1 MAANVTGA
9 FPILTV
15 SDLGRAQR
23 FYLDLLGGRQT
34 YRFPEDGDPVFVTI
48 ELGGCLLGLGQ
59 EADLPPAPADGRPR
73 IELCAYAADCD
84 AAVAALR
91 EAGVTIIDE
100 PADQDWGERMARVAD
115 PDGNRVIVLSPL
127 PPRAASP

>member
-15 SDLGRAQR
+15 SDLARALD
-23 FYLDLLGGRQT
+23 FYIGLLGGQQT
-34 YRFPEDGDPVFVTI
+34 YRFPEQGPPVFVTL
-48 ELGGCLLGLGQ
+48 ELGGCLLGLGE
-59 EADLPPAPADGRPR
+59 EAGLPPAPDDRPR
-73 IELCAYAADCD
+73 IEICAYAADCD

-91 EAGVTIIDE
+91 DSGVTVLDE

-115 PDGNRVIVLSPL
+115 PDGNRVMILSPL
-127 PPRAASP
+127 PGR

>member
-1 MAANVTGA
+1 MTANVTGA

-15 SDLGRAQR
+15 SDMGRALR
-23 FYLDLLGGRQT
+23 FYLELLGGRQT
-34 YRFPEDGDPVFVTI
+34 YRFPEEGEPAFVTL

-59 EADLPPAPADGRPR
+59 EADLPPPADGRPR

-91 EAGVTIIDE
+91 EAGVTDHRRARR
-100 PADQDWGERMARVAD
+100 PGLGRADGAGGRPRRQPRHH
-115 PDGNRVIVLSPL
+115 PL
-127 PPRAASP
+127 PDQ

>member
-15 SDLGRAQR
+15 SDLGRALG
-23 FYLDLLGGRQT
+23 FYVGLLGGRQT
-34 YRFPEDGDPVFVTI
+34 YRFPEEGDPIFVTI

-59 EADLPPAPADGRPR
+59 EADLPPAADGRPR

-91 EAGVTIIDE
+91 EAGVPIIDE
-100 PADQDWGERMARVAD
+100 PADQDWGERLARVAD

-127 PPRAASP
+127 PPRDA

>member
-1 MAANVTGA
+1 LTANVTGA

-15 SDLGRAQR
+15 SDMGRALR
-23 FYLDLLGGRQT
+23 FYLELLGGRQT
-34 YRFPEDGDPVFVTI
+34 YRFPEEGEPAFVTL

-59 EADLPPAPADGRPR
+59 EADLPPQADGRPR

-91 EAGVTIIDE
+91 EAGVTIIEE
-100 PADQDWGERMARVAD
+100 PSDQAWGERMARVAD
-115 PDGNRVIVLSPL
+115 PDGNRVIILSPISEQR
-127 PPRAASP
+127 PT

>member
-1 MAANVTGA
+1 LAANVTGA

-15 SDLGRAQR
+15 SDLGRALG
-23 FYLDLLGGRQT
+23 FYVGLLGGRQT
-34 YRFPEDGDPVFVTI
+34 YRFPEEGDPVFVTI

-59 EADLPPAPADGRPR
+59 EAELPPPADGRPR

-84 AAVAALR
+84 AAVAVLR

-127 PPRAASP
+127 PPRAA